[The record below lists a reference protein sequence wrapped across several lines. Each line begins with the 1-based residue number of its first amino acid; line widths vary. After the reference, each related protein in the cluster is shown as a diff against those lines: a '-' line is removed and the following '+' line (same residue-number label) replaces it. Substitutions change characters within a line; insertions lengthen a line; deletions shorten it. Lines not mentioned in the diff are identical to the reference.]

1 MTKRHV
7 SEDIFGIQICG
18 SKVDHVVKACEVINE
33 ELDVDFVDL
42 NMGCPI
48 DLVFNSVGYIIFF
61 TKKKSL
67 LITFAKKRVLD
78 RRFPSLEVAWSKCF
92 VVCAE
97 CSMSPSPS
105 SSERA

>member
-18 SKVDHVVKACEVINE
+18 SKVDQVVKACEVINN

-48 DLVFNSVGYIIFF
+48 DLVFNSVSFFFSFHKGRNIIL
-61 TKKKSL
+61 K
-67 LITFAKKRVLD
+67 D
-78 RRFPSLEVAWSKCF
+78 
-92 VVCAE
+92 
-97 CSMSPSPS
+97 
-105 SSERA
+105 